1 MTDIA
6 IATGWTKERVALLR
20 KLVAR
25 KLSAEQIAF
34 RLGGISRNA
43 VIGKM
48 RRLNIHSLRAPTRPT
63 NGHAA
68 TRRTPKK
75 PIPEEF
81 VMLETIEST
90 DLPPDQS
97 PFACTLMELT
107 ERTCRFPI
115 GDPHSF
121 DFRFCG
127 ADHDPACG
135 PYCARH
141 HAMFGMP
148 LDFPDF
154 RSIMRPPGSSRL
166 EN

>member
-6 IATGWTKERVALLR
+6 IRWTKQRVALLR

-25 KLSAEQIAF
+25 ELSAAQIAAE
-34 RLGGISRNA
+34 LGGITRSA
-43 VIGKM
+43 VIAKM
-48 RRLNIHSLRAPTRPT
+48 RRLNITGPRSRGPQKPKT

-68 TRRTPKK
+68 PRRTPKK

-81 VMLETIEST
+81 VLLESVEATE
-90 DLPPDQS
+90 LPPDQS
-97 PFACTLMELT
+97 SFACTLMELT

-127 ADHDPACG
+127 ADHDPARG
-135 PYCARH
+135 PYCVRH
-141 HAMFGMP
+141 HVIA
-148 LDFPDF
+148 
-154 RSIMRPPGSSRL
+154 RRAIVR
-166 EN
+166 